1 MLEAGE
7 GIGYPLQYS
16 EASPVG
22 QMAKKLPKE
31 VLNNSFT
38 DFVKLFKNI

>member
-16 EASPVG
+16 EASLVA